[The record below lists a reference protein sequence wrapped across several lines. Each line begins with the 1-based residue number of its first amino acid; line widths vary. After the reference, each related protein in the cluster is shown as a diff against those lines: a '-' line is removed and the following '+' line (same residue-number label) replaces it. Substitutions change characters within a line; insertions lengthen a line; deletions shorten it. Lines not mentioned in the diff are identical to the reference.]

1 MIINENNKNTILKG
15 MVKRGFNQ
23 NPNEL
28 KEKLQANNRM
38 LNNFNTSPKINT
50 DNNPVPVRI
59 CSVCRCGHR
68 KFGKYSLV
76 RILYDLCIINTHSLY
91 QDTHKLPLLD
101 FTGWSKP
108 SFVFWGIK
116 LNFCPVGIE
125 PA

>member
-50 DNNPVPVRI
+50 TNNKANV
-59 CSVCRCGHR
+59 SNGNLR
-68 KFGKYSLV
+68 KIRS
-76 RILYDLCIINTHSLY
+76 
-91 QDTHKLPLLD
+91 Q
-101 FTGWSKP
+101 
-108 SFVFWGIK
+108 
-116 LNFCPVGIE
+116 LNNLK
-125 PA
+125 

>member
-50 DNNPVPVRI
+50 TNNKANV
-59 CSVCRCGHR
+59 SNGNLR
-68 KFGKYSLV
+68 K
-76 RILYDLCIINTHSLY
+76 IIS
-91 QDTHKLPLLD
+91 Q
-101 FTGWSKP
+101 
-108 SFVFWGIK
+108 
-116 LNFCPVGIE
+116 LNNLKW
-125 PA
+125 